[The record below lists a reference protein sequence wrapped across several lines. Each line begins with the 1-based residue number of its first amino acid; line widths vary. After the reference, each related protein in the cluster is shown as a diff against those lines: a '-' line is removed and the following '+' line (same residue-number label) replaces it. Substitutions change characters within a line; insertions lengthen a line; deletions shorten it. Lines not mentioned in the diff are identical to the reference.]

1 MAKQQLS
8 SLEQQMMIA
17 ITKLMPNAYG
27 VAIGDYIQSV
37 TGHSYSVGAI
47 YAALERL
54 EEQGFLKARDGEPTA
69 ARGGRRKLYF
79 DLTARGQH
87 ALKQSLASL
96 DKLLNARPRSP
107 EAFA

>member
-1 MAKQQLS
+1 MSSELN

-27 VAIGDYIQSV
+27 VAIGDHIKAI
-37 TGHSYSVGAI
+37 TGRSYSIGAI
-47 YAALERL
+47 YSALDRL
-54 EEQGFLKARDGEPTA
+54 EERGFLDTRQGEPTA

-79 DLTARGQH
+79 DITAKGEV
-87 ALKQSLASL
+87 ALKHSLAML
-96 DKLLNARPRSP
+96 DKLRKAPARTR